1 VRQVCL
7 HIRNRGLFVFLVY
20 VCVWCTLAII
30 ITMIFAEMLPV
41 DWYMYVC
48 NRQPFWITRK
58 KGRFGI
64 SFFFRSSSI
73 CIDNHFSLIFFCFYF
88 NYMFNLCVWKEHEK
102 QSDADLSI
110 MASSMSCPLLITKEI
125 VLSRLAS
132 PTNQT
137 ILSINTYTNL
147 VVLSGSIDVLS
158 ILIIYLV
165 TNVLYLIWLQ
175 RWKHDERERE
185 KTESKKE
192 RNLHQCCRRGCHIII
207 ITITITL
214 PEGFIYHQLQLIRL
228 LLCLA
233 TVDLYL
239 DIYSFIHLFT
249 FLIFWYVYLALFIHF
264 DR

>member
-1 VRQVCL
+1 
-7 HIRNRGLFVFLVY
+7 
-20 VCVWCTLAII
+20 
-30 ITMIFAEMLPV
+30 
-41 DWYMYVC
+41 MYVC

-185 KTESKKE
+185 NGEQEGEKLAPMLSS
-192 RNLHQCCRRGCHIII
+192 RVPYHHHHHHNNIAWRFH
-207 ITITITL
+207 L
-214 PEGFIYHQLQLIRL
+214 PPVATNQATFMSRDCWSLSRHLFFHSSFYISYILVCVPCFIY
-228 LLCLA
+228 
-233 TVDLYL
+233 
-239 DIYSFIHLFT
+239 T
-249 FLIFWYVYLALFIHF
+249 FWSIKM
-264 DR
+264 